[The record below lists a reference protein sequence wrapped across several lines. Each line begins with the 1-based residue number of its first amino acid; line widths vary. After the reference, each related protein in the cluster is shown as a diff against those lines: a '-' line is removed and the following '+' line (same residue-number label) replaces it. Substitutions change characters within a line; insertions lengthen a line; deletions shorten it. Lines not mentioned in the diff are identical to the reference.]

1 MEPTVLRQEQLNDVQ
16 MPLSRLA
23 ASAGA
28 AVVGG
33 AGSTGLGLGG
43 GGGILSGGVLGL
55 GGASHVPQSSSA
67 RLPPYD
73 PTCPVSVAMS
83 KLKSLMDHADPAA
96 AAAAA
101 AEEEAQAEEEQ
112 RRAEEARKTKSLAG
126 GAAEEEKQ
134 VEQEEE
140 EEAEENDVPLE
151 CLRYFKL
158 LNRGSQRSLMKQLIC
173 QLQRTACTPRD
184 SLMGLGD
191 ATPRFLMDANLSASS
206 LGIMRELLPGYGY
219 EEQSES
225 NNEVDPNCFEV
236 LFVLFLWTANSFPFI
251 LFVASFCADGG
262 NGRLQQR
269 GTASRK
275 FIIRQRYHRF
285 DLQRNHHEHE
295 HQQHGRHPA
304 TLCADDAATRLLP
317 CPRCP

>member
-16 MPLSRLA
+16 MPLSLLA
-23 ASAGA
+23 ASARA
-28 AVVGG
+28 AVVAG
-33 AGSTGLGLGG
+33 AGGSAGLGAMA
-43 GGGILSGGVLGL
+43 LSGGVLGL
-55 GGASHVPQSSSA
+55 GGGASHVPQSSSA

-83 KLKSLMDHADPAA
+83 KLKSLMDHADPSA

-101 AEEEAQAEEEQ
+101 AEEEAQAVEEE
-112 RRAEEARKTKSLAG
+112 RRAEEARKSKQSAG
-126 GAAEEEKQ
+126 GEAAGEEKQ

-140 EEAEENDVPLE
+140 EEEENDVPLE

-236 LFVLFLWTANSFPFI
+236 LLLLSELLF
-251 LFVASFCADGG
+251 
-262 NGRLQQR
+262 
-269 GTASRK
+269 
-275 FIIRQRYHRF
+275 
-285 DLQRNHHEHE
+285 
-295 HQQHGRHPA
+295 
-304 TLCADDAATRLLP
+304 
-317 CPRCP
+317 

>member
-16 MPLSRLA
+16 MPLSLLA
-23 ASAGA
+23 ASARA
-28 AVVGG
+28 AVVAG
-33 AGSTGLGLGG
+33 AGGSAGLGAMA
-43 GGGILSGGVLGL
+43 LSGGVLGL

-101 AEEEAQAEEEQ
+101 AEEEAQAVEEE
-112 RRAEEARKTKSLAG
+112 RRAGEARKAKSLAG

-140 EEAEENDVPLE
+140 EGEEENDVPLE

-191 ATPRFLMDANLSASS
+191 ATPRFLMDANQPASS
-206 LGIMRELLPGYGY
+206 LGIMRELLPGYGF

-236 LFVLFLWTANSFPFI
+236 LLLLCELLF
-251 LFVASFCADGG
+251 
-262 NGRLQQR
+262 
-269 GTASRK
+269 
-275 FIIRQRYHRF
+275 
-285 DLQRNHHEHE
+285 
-295 HQQHGRHPA
+295 
-304 TLCADDAATRLLP
+304 
-317 CPRCP
+317 